1 MAKTAPPPSLSIR
14 TFFTPTT
21 FVCLLA
27 LTLCT
32 PTSTT
37 ALPIGASPISA
48 SAAGSSSS
56 IPSPN
61 RLRRDSGL
69 RVDTTSTQSTDSPSI
84 ASAPPAL
91 SSSGAPFRTV
101 SRPITIKV
109 DLSGSSSPSSKS
121 DPSYALMIQRTE
133 QQEQFLR
140 QQELQTQ
147 EELSKLQEEQDQL
160 EKEEQDRDQLLDNE
174 EESLLDQDPET
185 VRRRQEESL
194 GLWMTDSE
202 YDALNQGPNSSN
214 SNEPSR
220 NSPFDL
226 YADDFKEVQGV
237 VERRSD
243 EERLSTSSSPSVQSR
258 RSVTASALLSARKSR
273 RLQQREVATE
283 EEMLKWPV
291 VNAAQFEE
299 RKDEEQ
305 DEYDD
310 LV

>member
-1 MAKTAPPPSLSIR
+1 MAKTTPPPSLSIR
-14 TFFTPTT
+14 TLFTPTN

-37 ALPIGASPISA
+37 ALPIGASPVSA
-48 SAAGSSSS
+48 SASGSSSS
-56 IPSPN
+56 IPSSN

-91 SSSGAPFRTV
+91 SSSGTPFRTV

-109 DLSGSSSPSSKS
+109 DLSGTSSPSSKT
-121 DPSYALMIQRTE
+121 DPSYALLIQRTE

-202 YDALNQGPNSSN
+202 YDALNQGSNSN

-226 YADDFKEVQGV
+226 YADDFKEVQGA

-243 EERLSTSSSPSVQSR
+243 EERLSDSSSPSVPSP
-258 RSVTASALLSARKSR
+258 RSATASSLLTARKSR
-273 RLQQREVATE
+273 RLQQRQIPTE
-283 EEMLKWPV
+283 EEMFNWPI
-291 VNAAQFEE
+291 VNADKFEE
-299 RKDEEQ
+299 RQDEVQ

>member
-1 MAKTAPPPSLSIR
+1 M
-14 TFFTPTT
+14 F
-21 FVCLLA
+21 
-27 LTLCT
+27 
-32 PTSTT
+32 
-37 ALPIGASPISA
+37 
-48 SAAGSSSS
+48 
-56 IPSPN
+56 
-61 RLRRDSGL
+61 
-69 RVDTTSTQSTDSPSI
+69 
-84 ASAPPAL
+84 
-91 SSSGAPFRTV
+91 
-101 SRPITIKV
+101 
-109 DLSGSSSPSSKS
+109 
-121 DPSYALMIQRTE
+121 QRTE

-140 QQELQTQ
+140 QQELQTK

-202 YDALNQGPNSSN
+202 YDALNQGPNSN
-214 SNEPSR
+214 DPSH

-237 VERRSD
+237 VERSD
-243 EERLSTSSSPSVQSR
+243 EERLSASSSPLVQSR
-258 RSVTASALLSARKSR
+258 RSATTSSLLSTRKGQ
-273 RLQQREVATE
+273 RLQQRQIPTE
-283 EEMLKWPV
+283 EEMLNWPV

-299 RKDEEQ
+299 RQDEQQ

>member
-1 MAKTAPPPSLSIR
+1 MAKTTPPPSLSIR
-14 TFFTPTT
+14 TLFTPTT

-37 ALPIGASPISA
+37 ALPIGTSPVSA

-56 IPSPN
+56 KPSPN

-91 SSSGAPFRTV
+91 SSSGTPFRTV

-109 DLSGSSSPSSKS
+109 DLSGSSAPSKS

-147 EELSKLQEEQDQL
+147 EELSKVQEEQDQL

-202 YDALNQGPNSSN
+202 YDALNQGPNTS

-226 YADDFKEVQGV
+226 YADDFKEAQGV

-243 EERLSTSSSPSVQSR
+243 EERLIASSSPSVHSQ
-258 RSVTASALLSARKSR
+258 RSATASTLLSARKNR
-273 RLQQREVATE
+273 RLQQRQIPTE
-283 EEMLKWPV
+283 EEMLSWPV

-299 RKDEEQ
+299 RQDEQQ
-305 DEYDD
+305 DEYDE